1 MNRYIYIIN
10 QLALMKGFNMHQF
23 FLSTA
28 FLALSAFATGLAAQ
42 PINEQWHGFWDS
54 TDSQLIVTPN
64 NIVKS
69 GKICKWVGKPPVGEH
84 TGCVGFYAGTTTK
97 KEMLATLQNMREALR
112 ANNQNMDL
120 NYLAEEKKLVNLLE
134 TNLQALSNSTFR
146 VVNTS
151 DADYQG
157 SGDCGNY
164 YIMDQGIAYAVRE
177 CESAGAG
184 SALIVTPMRKGPATG
199 PVATLNG
206 NWVST
211 KWKYGYTLQDGL
223 GTATATNSAKFKV
236 GDEIIFLRA
245 TGKNTF
251 EGEQVYQD
259 GKFHPIT
266 ANLLPDGRL
275 QFKGDK
281 NITWIMDRK

>member
-1 MNRYIYIIN
+1 MR
-10 QLALMKGFNMHQF
+10 QV
-23 FLSTA
+23 FLSAA

-42 PINEQWHGFWDS
+42 PIHEQWHGFWDS
-54 TDSQLIVTPN
+54 TDSQLIVTPK

-69 GKICKWVGKPPVGEH
+69 DKICKWVGKAPVAEH
-84 TGCVGFYAGTTTK
+84 TGCVSFYAGTTTK
-97 KEMLATLQNMREALR
+97 KEMLATLQSMREALR
-112 ANNQNMDL
+112 TNNQNMEAK
-120 NYLAEEKKLVNLLE
+120 YLAEEKKLVDALE
-134 TNLQALSNSTFR
+134 SNLQTLSDSTFR

-164 YIMDQGIAYAVRE
+164 YIMDKGVAYSVRQ
-177 CESAGAG
+177 CESAGLG
-184 SALIVTPMRKGPATG
+184 SALMITAMRKGPATG

-206 NWVST
+206 NWFST
-211 KWKYGYTLQDGL
+211 KWKYGYTLQNGL

-236 GDEIIFLRA
+236 GDEIIILRA
-245 TGKNTF
+245 TSKNTF

-266 ANLLPDGRL
+266 ASLLPDGRL
-275 QFKGDK
+275 QFKGEK

>member
-1 MNRYIYIIN
+1 MR
-10 QLALMKGFNMHQF
+10 QV
-23 FLSTA
+23 FLSAA
-28 FLALSAFATGLAAQ
+28 FLAFSVFATGLSAQ

-54 TDSQLIVTPN
+54 SDSQFIVTPK

-69 GKICKWVGKPPVGEH
+69 GKICKWVGKAPTGEH
-84 TGCVGFYAGTTTK
+84 AGCVGFYAGTTTK
-97 KEMLATLQNMREALR
+97 KEMLATVQSMREGLR
-112 ANNQNMDL
+112 ANNQNMDVK
-120 NYLAEEKKLVNLLE
+120 YLAEEKKLVDVLE
-134 TNLQALSNSTFR
+134 SNLQALSDSTFR

-164 YIMDQGIAYAVRE
+164 YIMDQGVAYSVRQ
-177 CESAGAG
+177 CESAGMG
-184 SALIVTPMRKGPATG
+184 SALIVTAMRKGPATG
-199 PVATLNG
+199 PIATLNG
-206 NWVST
+206 NWFST
-211 KWKYGYTLQDGL
+211 KWKYGYTLQNGL

-236 GDEIIFLRA
+236 GDEIIYLRA

-251 EGEQVYQD
+251 QGEQVYQD

-275 QFKGDK
+275 QFKGEK
-281 NITWIMDRK
+281 NITWIMDRQ